1 MFVLTFLQ
9 RYIIYL
15 SHYHNEPTTHPYL
28 YLGHDE
34 HLLGC
39 RKWEW
44 QEITLAHSFK
54 ASEQTPNNTMAQCD
68 INEMEVH
75 GLLNRNS
82 EDFTTN
88 YNMKHKF
95 QQFSARPGKRLLFHL
110 FKECGIS
117 HPPEDIRR
125 SKEKSSSRA
134 INGIYAIIL
143 SLNHFSPST
152 K

>member
-28 YLGHDE
+28 YLGHATGHDE

-88 YNMKHKF
+88 YKMEHKF

-110 FKECGIS
+110 FKGLWDF
-117 HPPEDIRR
+117 PPTWRYTAVKGEEQQQSNQRHIRYYFIT
-125 SKEKSSSRA
+125 EP
-134 INGIYAIIL
+134 
-143 SLNHFSPST
+143 F
-152 K
+152 